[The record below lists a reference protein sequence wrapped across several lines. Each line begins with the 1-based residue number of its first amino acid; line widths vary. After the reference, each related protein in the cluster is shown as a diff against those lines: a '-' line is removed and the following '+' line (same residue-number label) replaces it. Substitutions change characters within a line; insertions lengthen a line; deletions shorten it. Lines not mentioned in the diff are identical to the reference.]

1 MLDWDRTS
9 SGIELSLALLPR
21 DVLYLAARSVDTPFT
36 SSGELSALITSSV
49 WGVSVTDFLME
60 SSLAVEMASETKLSS
75 CIEE

>member
-21 DVLYLAARSVDTPFT
+21 DVLYLAARSADTPFT
-36 SSGELSALITSSV
+36 SSGELSALITSS
-49 WGVSVTDFLME
+49 VSVTDFLME